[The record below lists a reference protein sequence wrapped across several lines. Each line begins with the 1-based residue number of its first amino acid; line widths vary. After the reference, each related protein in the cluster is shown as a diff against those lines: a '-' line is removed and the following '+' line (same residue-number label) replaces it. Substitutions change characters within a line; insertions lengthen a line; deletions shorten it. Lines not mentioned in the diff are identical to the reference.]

1 MARKGKA
8 KMQIQ
13 QTEAE
18 KIASRV
24 AERQRVG
31 LSTATVERLL
41 KVGEDGHEHT
51 QATSQQ
57 VSVQRVLEAPLDR
70 LHRQGFIT
78 EAEFEAA
85 DRYRADAYLAAV
97 EPTVGSID
105 WNSAGGGGRS
115 AKVPA
120 MFGSQEVYDA
130 RKRHRAI
137 DSRMAGVTR
146 VVATLV
152 MIRETSL
159 AEVGQTVFGY
169 RDRKDAEVAGRVAAR
184 MACGSLMDLYRAC
197 GEIASLKRARK
208 AA

>member
-13 QTEAE
+13 QTEAD
-18 KIASRV
+18 KITARV

-31 LSTATVERLL
+31 LATATVERLL

-51 QATSQQ
+51 PATSQQ

-78 EAEFEAA
+78 EAEFDAG

-97 EPTVGSID
+97 EPTVGSVD

-115 AKVPA
+115 AKVPS
-120 MFGSQEVYDA
+120 MFGSQVVYDA
-130 RKRHRAI
+130 RRRVRAI
-137 DSRMAGVTR
+137 DGRMSGVVR
-146 VVATLV
+146 VVATLALV
-152 MIRETSL
+152 RERSLTEIGQAVFDFGNRNEAMI
-159 AEVGQTVFGY
+159 AG
-169 RDRKDAEVAGRVAAR
+169 KVATR
-184 MACGSLMDLYRAC
+184 MACGALVDLYR
-197 GEIASLKRARK
+197 G
-208 AA
+208 